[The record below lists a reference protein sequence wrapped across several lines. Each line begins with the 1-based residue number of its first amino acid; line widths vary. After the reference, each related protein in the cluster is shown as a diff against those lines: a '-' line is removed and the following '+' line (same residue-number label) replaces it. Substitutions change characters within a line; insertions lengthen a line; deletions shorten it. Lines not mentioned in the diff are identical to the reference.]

1 MQTFNFSLFSKA
13 VQLALISS
21 ISFSVHATEL
31 FWDPIGSCSG
41 DFNNADCWGGIGVP
55 GTSDVATWNL
65 DYSSPYTVSF
75 NNFVSNQQARIRED
89 DIFWQLNGNTYHLYN
104 AAITP
109 TQAGLQV
116 GINSN
121 EGQARLQILNGSVSS
136 DLTVVGVGDDS
147 VGHLFIGN
155 SGTFSSTLTNTT
167 GFLGNNIGSSGTVTV
182 DGAGSTWSNSG
193 DLHVGESGTG
203 TLNINNG
210 SSVSNAV
217 GYLGFNPGSSGTAT
231 VDGAGST
238 WSNNSSLYIGGNVGA
253 AGGTGT
259 LNISNGGTIDVTDT
273 LKVWNAGTV
282 NLNGGSITAGSFD
295 STLGTFNFTDGALTV
310 NGGTGTYADGNI
322 DLVIDGTGVGD
333 NPTLVLANGASANYS
348 AGNAII
354 GEDGTG
360 TLNITNGGAVTNT
373 TGYMGMSTGGN
384 GTVTVNGVGS
394 NWINSSNLEI
404 GLNGTGILNIQNGGT
419 VAVGGYIGNGAG
431 ASTIN
436 LDGGILSVLGN
447 IDIDKFNIGSVAGS
461 SGNYTIGAGKT
472 ISATTVSVGKFG
484 TGNLNINN
492 GGMISISSDS
502 FVGEKNGSIGTATI
516 DGAGSNLTNTFDFTV
531 GGGGGGTGTLNIL
544 NGGTVSSL
552 RGYLGRGVG
561 SSGTATVDGVGSV
574 WSISNTLRVGENGN
588 GILNIQNGGTIT
600 SLSGGVG
607 SGYTSI
613 GTVTVDGA
621 GSTWANNFT
630 LSVGKGGT
638 GILNIQNGGTVTSS
652 NVFLGDGTGSIGTS
666 TVDGADSNWMNN
678 TDFYVGWNG
687 TGILNIHNGGT
698 VTSTTGYVGRLDSG
712 NGTVNIDGVGSNWT
726 TSGSLYLGGYSNA
739 PTGGNG
745 TLNVQTG
752 GALDVGA
759 TLKVWSSSTI
769 NLTNGTINANDL
781 NNDGTITGSGAI
793 TTASGLT
800 NQGTMAFTDT
810 TDVSGA
816 VTNDTSGSILISGG
830 TTTFNNDVVHNGA
843 QFQVVDGS
851 QAVFSESY
859 SGEGDFA
866 GTGELVFAG
875 NLLPGN
881 SPALIDVE
889 GDMTLLSTATTTM
902 ELSGLLRGDEY
913 DAFDVGG
920 ELALGGE
927 LDVVLYGLG
936 DLFNPSLGDEFDLF
950 SAETLIGEFDIL
962 SYANL
967 DSGLDWQLDYLF
979 DENGTTDIIRLSVV
993 SAVPIPS
1000 AVLLFGSGLIGLIG
1014 LARRK
1019 AA

>member
-1 MQTFNFSLFSKA
+1 M
-13 VQLALISS
+13 QLALISS
-21 ISFSVHATEL
+21 ISFSVHATEQ
-31 FWDPIGSCSG
+31 FWNPIGSCSG
-41 DFNNADCWGGIGVP
+41 DFNNTDCWGGTGVP
-55 GTSDVATWNL
+55 GASDVATWNF
-65 DYSSPYTVSF
+65 DHASPYTVNF
-75 NNFVSNQQARIRED
+75 NNFASNQQARIRED
-89 DIFWQLNGNTYHLYN
+89 DIIWQLNGNTYNLYN
-104 AAITP
+104 AAVTP
-109 TQAGLQV
+109 AQAGLQV

-121 EGQARLQILNGSVSS
+121 EGQARLQILNGAVSS

-155 SGTFSSTLTNTT
+155 GGAFSSTLTNTT
-167 GFLGNNIGSSGTVTV
+167 GFLGSS
-182 DGAGSTWSNSG
+182 
-193 DLHVGESGTG
+193 
-203 TLNINNG
+203 I
-210 SSVSNAV
+210 
-217 GYLGFNPGSSGTAT
+217 GSSGTAT
-231 VDGAGST
+231 VDGAGSS
-238 WSNNSSLYIGGNVGA
+238 WSNSSSLYIGGNVGA

-282 NLNGGSITAGSFD
+282 DLNGGSITAGSFD
-295 STLGTFNFTDGALTV
+295 SALGTFNFTDGTLTV
-310 NGGTGTYADGNI
+310 NGGTGAYADGNI
-322 DLVIDGTGVGD
+322 DLVIDGVGAGD

-360 TLNITNGGAVTNT
+360 TLNITNGGVVTNT
-373 TGYMGMSTGGN
+373 TGYIGMSTGGN

-436 LDGGILSVLGN
+436 LDGGILSVMGN
-447 IDIDKFNIGSVAGS
+447 IDVDKFNIGSVAGS

-502 FVGEKNGSIGTATI
+502 YVGEKHGSIGTATI
-516 DGAGSNLTNTFDFTV
+516 DGAGSNLTSTFDFTV
-531 GGGGGGTGTLNIL
+531 GGGGGGNGTLNIL
-544 NGGTVSSL
+544 NGGTVSNKS
-552 RGYLGRGVG
+552 GELGQGVG
-561 SSGTATVDGVGSV
+561 SNGTATIDGVGSTWNNSFVLSVGESGDGTLNIKNGGTVTSKIGDVGSGYTSTGIVTVDGVGS
-574 WSISNTLRVGENGN
+574 
-588 GILNIQNGGTIT
+588 
-600 SLSGGVG
+600 
-607 SGYTSI
+607 
-613 GTVTVDGA
+613 
-621 GSTWANNFT
+621 TWANDFG
-630 LSVGKGGT
+630 LDVGDGGT
-638 GILNIQNGGTVTSS
+638 GIVNIQNGGTVTSS
-652 NVFLGDGTGSIGTS
+652 NVFLGNGTGSFGTV
-666 TVDGADSNWMNN
+666 TIDGADSNWINN

-698 VTSTTGYVGRLDSG
+698 VTSTTGYVGRLGSG

-752 GALDVGA
+752 GALDVGD

-769 NLTNGTINANDL
+769 NLKNGTINANDL
-781 NNDGTITGSGAI
+781 NNDGTITGSGAL

-800 NQGTMAFTDT
+800 NQGAMTFTDT

-816 VTNDTSGSILISGG
+816 VANNMSGSILISGG
-830 TTTFNNDVVHNGA
+830 TTTFNNDVVHNGV
-843 QFQVVDGS
+843 QFQVADGS

-859 SGEGDFA
+859 SGAGDFT
-866 GTGELVFAG
+866 GTGELIFAG
-875 NLLPGN
+875 DLLPGN

-889 GDMTLLSTATTTM
+889 GDMTLLSTTTTTM
-902 ELSGLLRGDEY
+902 ELGGLLRGDEY

-920 ELALGGE
+920 DLTLAGIFNIELYDLGS
-927 LDVVLYGLG
+927 GLFAPEAG
-936 DLFNPSLGDEFDLF
+936 DTFDLF
-950 SAETLIGEFDIL
+950 TAENIYGDFDLLSLAIL
-962 SYANL
+962 GN
-967 DSGLDWQLDYLF
+967 GLNWQLDYLVDF
-979 DENGTTDIIRLSVV
+979 NGSTDLARLSVV
-993 SAVPIPS
+993 SSVPVPAAVW
-1000 AVLLFGSGLIGLIG
+1000 LFGSGFIGLIG
-1014 LARRK
+1014 VARRK
-1019 AA
+1019 KA